1 MTFPYS
7 EHYGLARRRNHKRF
21 LKKRERAELGVPR
34 TGHGKARG
42 TQTSRVRRVRGG
54 DWSSLSTTAVSLSVN
69 DL

>member
-54 DWSSLSTTAVSLSVN
+54 D
-69 DL
+69 